1 MSGRTLKLTF
11 LLAIGQVFEEVD
23 GDALGRRQVS
33 RHIDGHEKVDFV
45 LRLELGGELLGG
57 DAFLDDVLNLHI
69 DCRFE

>member
-1 MSGRTLKLTF
+1 MSGRTLRLTF
-11 LLAIGQVFEEVD
+11 LFAFGQVFEEVD
-23 GDALGRRQVS
+23 SDALRWRQVS

-45 LRLELGGELLGG
+45 LRLELGGELFGG

>member
-23 GDALGRRQVS
+23 GDALGRWQVG
-33 RHIDGHEKVDFV
+33 RYIDGHEKVDFV
-45 LRLELGGELLGG
+45 LRLELGGKLLGG
-57 DAFLDDVLNLHI
+57 DALFDDVLNLHI